1 MASVVVGGI
10 VAALAFTGAN
20 YGGQY
25 LDRLVRGDHSGELA
39 AERKRHDLALEKYQ
53 RDVAAWNEKRQAYRD
68 WLDKNY
74 RDKMQADKN
83 FENTD
88 YAFKLYAQTHPD
100 ASRFKPRF
108 GDYYRAPP
116 HLQERQKNNELMFV
130 GIAGLAGGAAIAYL
144 I

>member
-1 MASVVVGGI
+1 M
-10 VAALAFTGAN
+10 
-20 YGGQY
+20 
-25 LDRLVRGDHSGELA
+25 
-39 AERKRHDLALEKYQ
+39 EKYQ
-53 RDVAAWNEKRQAYRD
+53 RDVAVWNEKRQAYRD

-100 ASRFKPRF
+100 APRFKPRF
-108 GDYYRAPP
+108 EDYYHPSRAELARRD
-116 HLQERQKNNELMFV
+116 HLQERQKNSELVFV
-130 GIAGLAGGAAIAYL
+130 GNAGLAGRAAIAYL